1 MSFCYKPNSSRIIM
15 EKYLS
20 PKQRYQGK
28 EPLFVLLW
36 IAGLS
41 HAMKNKAGLTVSQGS
56 SERLRKLGGG
66 QGGKCRVRRWA
77 RGQEQRGKRSRV
89 LPTSG

>member
-1 MSFCYKPNSSRIIM
+1 VSFCYKSDLSLIIM

-20 PKQRYQGK
+20 LKQWYQGK

-41 HAMKNKAGLTVSQGS
+41 HAVKNREELTVSQGS
-56 SERLRKLGGG
+56 SEHLRKLGGG